1 MKQTETYKF
10 NLIETSDDFGP
21 EKLNEN
27 AEAVERELLAARADA
42 AAGDAAVR
50 TEFAAGDAAVR
61 AEFAA
66 ADKTLSNTIAA
77 VEKGANFV
85 HLAGPVDN
93 GSSFTSTVIDLSRVD
108 MSQYRALLIFARG
121 YISNTISAG
130 GLSTTVGQ
138 SGHIVLWLMQT
149 GVQDAMAGT
158 GFYSVNGAPY
168 TIDIYRVSD
177 TRWNSISQISLSKV
191 YFVDVYGIK
200 A

>member
-10 NLIETSDDFGP
+10 NLIEASDDFGP

-42 AAGDAAVR
+42 AAGDN
-50 TEFAAGDAAVR
+50 TVR

-66 ADKTLSNTIAA
+66 ADKALSNTIAA

-85 HLAGPVDN
+85 HLAGPVDY
-93 GSSFTSTVIDLSRVD
+93 GSSSKSATIDLSGVS
-108 MSQYRALLIFARG
+108 MSQYRALLLFVRG
-121 YISNTISAG
+121 YSNNAVTAG
-130 GLSTTVGQ
+130 GVTCTITAD
-138 SGHIVLWLMQT
+138 GHSVLWLMQT
-149 GVQDAMAGT
+149 GAQDALVGTRFNSSTKDSAGL
-158 GFYSVNGAPY
+158 YSFNTSV
-168 TIDIYRVSD
+168 
-177 TRWNSISQISLSKV
+177 WNSLSQILLSKV